1 MSFDPSTCNLVK
13 VWVKMRT
20 LLEKYTFY
28 QTPSNNTYLTENIIS
43 LKLIVCILEAKKS
56 IADFGC
62 TLCVAKFANETD
74 TTLSKIPYVVSI
86 GNFTPNL
93 NFQTRHGSNIQ
104 VVELHRLLVAVWT
117 LKFKSIMKFMY
128 LWDLSSLFGNT
139 FVIFSK
145 LIIWCKLDEHTLKH
159 LFR

>member
-1 MSFDPSTCNLVK
+1 
-13 VWVKMRT
+13 MRT
-20 LLEKYTFY
+20 FLEKYTFY
-28 QTPSNNTYLTENIIS
+28 QTPSNNTILTVNIVS

-56 IADFGC
+56 IADSGC

-104 VVELHRLLVAVWT
+104 VVELHRLLVAV
-117 LKFKSIMKFMY
+117 
-128 LWDLSSLFGNT
+128 
-139 FVIFSK
+139 
-145 LIIWCKLDEHTLKH
+145 
-159 LFR
+159 

>member
-1 MSFDPSTCNLVK
+1 M
-13 VWVKMRT
+13 
-20 LLEKYTFY
+20 
-28 QTPSNNTYLTENIIS
+28 
-43 LKLIVCILEAKKS
+43 CILEAKKS
-56 IADFGC
+56 IADSGC

-128 LWDLSSLFGNT
+128 LWDLSSLFGD
-139 FVIFSK
+139 FKI
-145 LIIWCKLDEHTLKH
+145 TLYGANYINIH
-159 LFR
+159 WNILFRYTATRIKISLLLLNLDISGMILFFSFKKA

>member
-1 MSFDPSTCNLVK
+1 MSFDPSTCNWVK
-13 VWVKMRT
+13 VWVKMST
-20 LLEKYTFY
+20 LLEKCTFLY
-28 QTPSNNTYLTENIIS
+28 IFHQPPPNNTFLIENIIS

-56 IADFGC
+56 IADSGC

-104 VVELHRLLVAVWT
+104 VVELHRLLVASCSHQLV
-117 LKFKSIMKFMY
+117 
-128 LWDLSSLFGNT
+128 NT
-139 FVIFSK
+139 FVVFSK
-145 LIIWCKLDEHTLKH
+145 LVHMVNI
-159 LFR
+159 R